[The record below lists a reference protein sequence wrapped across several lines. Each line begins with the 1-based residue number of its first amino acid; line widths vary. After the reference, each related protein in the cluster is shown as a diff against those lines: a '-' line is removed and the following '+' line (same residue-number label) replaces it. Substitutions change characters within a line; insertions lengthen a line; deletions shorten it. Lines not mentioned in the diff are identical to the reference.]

1 MAQQPFIFELNV
13 NFSATVQLPFV
24 DLAPFDCVVDWG
36 DGSQDTITAFDDPAS
51 AHSYSPE
58 TYTVTITGYC
68 GGWSVNNGAIK
79 NYLTDIVQFG
89 TQTYFDSYAF
99 TGCSL
104 LGAITA
110 TDFPGFHDQAA
121 RAFFNSCTNLEI
133 DLTDCYMGNI
143 TVGADIFDGV
153 SIGDGQNW
161 QFLRNRFFQNSINA
175 QNFNSDVSSWADTM
189 GTASPERSIIAVEGM
204 FNGASSFN
212 CGLAAGVSGNRMSN
226 WNLYLSPNL
235 SRFFSSCTA
244 FNQDINTNTQ
254 NAGQPDEYIAWDTSS
269 VTNFEGCFS
278 NATSFNQDISGW
290 DVSSATSLR
299 TLFQG
304 ASSFNNGG
312 VGGVGVG
319 LDTWDVSSA
328 TTFYGMFY
336 RSGFNQYIGS
346 WILNPSTNVD
356 CGIMFQESS
365 FNQDIGGWTNTSSIT
380 TMVNMFMFNNAY
392 NNGGVGGVGA
402 GIDQWDVS
410 NVTVMASAFRS
421 ASSFNQYI
429 GSWDVSSVLNMS
441 QMFEN
446 ASAFNQDI
454 SGWERNAPTVST
466 LSNVTNMSRM
476 FQGASTFNQDISNWD
491 VSNVTNFTSLLE
503 SATAFNQDL
512 SSWKM
517 YSATIC
523 DRMFYNSVAVGMSA
537 ANVEA
542 TLYGWSLDPN
552 TATGVSATSISFHSY
567 AAGSNMDL
575 ALNDPTNGLVA
586 AKGWNVTGITI
597 V

>member
-13 NFSATVQLPFV
+13 NFSSTIQLPFV
-24 DLAPFDCVVDWG
+24 NTAPFDCVVDWG
-36 DGSQDTITAFDDPAS
+36 DGSQDTITAYNDPAS
-51 AHSYSPE
+51 AHSYSPG

-68 GGWSVNNGAIK
+68 GGWSVNNGAIR
-79 NYLTDIVQFG
+79 NYLTDIIQFG

-121 RAFFNSCTNLEI
+121 RGFFNSCTNLEI

-143 TVGADIFDGV
+143 TIGADMFDGV
-153 SIGDGQNW
+153 SVGDGQNW
-161 QFLRNRFFQNSINA
+161 QFLRNRFFQNSINV
-175 QNFNSDVSSWADTM
+175 QNFNSDVSSWTDTM
-189 GTASPERSIIAVEGM
+189 GIASPERNIIAVEGM
-204 FNGASSFN
+204 FNECSSFN
-212 CGLAAGVSGNRMSN
+212 CGLAAGVSDNRMSN
-226 WNLYLSPNL
+226 WNLYSSPNL
-235 SRFFSSCTA
+235 SRFFRNCAS

-254 NAGQPDEYIAWDTSS
+254 NAGQPDEYIAWDVSS
-269 VTNFEGCFS
+269 VTNFDSCFVS
-278 NATSFNQDISGW
+278 ASSFNQDISDW
-290 DVSSATSLR
+290 DVSSATTLR
-299 TLFQG
+299 TMFSG
-304 ASSFNNGG
+304 ATSFNNGG
-312 VGGVGVG
+312 VGGLGSG
-319 LDTWDVSSA
+319 LDKWDVSSA
-328 TTFYGMFY
+328 TDLYGMFF

-346 WILNPSTNVD
+346 WTLNPSANIS
-356 CGIMFQESS
+356 CGVMFQESP

-380 TMVNMFMFNNAY
+380 NMVNMFQFNSSY

-410 NVTVMASAFRS
+410 NVTVMANAFRG
-421 ASSFNQYI
+421 ASSFNQDI
-429 GSWDVSSVLNMS
+429 GSWNVSSVTDLS
-441 QMFEN
+441 RMFS
-446 ASAFNQDI
+446 SATSFNQDI
-454 SGWERNAPTVST
+454 STWERTIPTVST
-466 LSNVTNMSRM
+466 LSNVTNMSFM
-476 FQGASTFNQDISNWD
+476 FQAAITFNQNISNWD
-491 VSNVTNFTSLLE
+491 VSNVTNFTSLFE
-503 SATAFNQDL
+503 SATVFDQDL

-517 YSATIC
+517 YSATSC
-523 DRMFYNSVAVGMSA
+523 DRMFYTSLSVGMSA

-567 AAGSNMDL
+567 PAGSNMDL

-586 AKGWNVTGITI
+586 AKGWNITGITI